1 MQRARLPLLL
11 SSVLFLGACG
21 TDESGPASGVP
32 GADADAAVPAQ
43 TEPVAPVRERTATDG
58 WADLHDIPLPDPGRA
73 VLTIGE
79 QEYAVDITCEGPGE
93 YDPDHHMANL
103 YLFRVSF
110 DGKGETQGGQGF
122 WLFGNR
128 HVTTLEAAAGTHQ
141 EQSQVTL
148 AVDVPDNSSLRHST
162 IAISPSDADPTGAGL
177 PLLHVSPDG
186 GFTMRAPMERGGS
199 IHEHA
204 PEGEAVLAAR
214 CPDGW

>member
-1 MQRARLPLLL
+1 MHRARLPLLL

-43 TEPVAPVRERTATDG
+43 AEPAAPVRERTAADG
-58 WADLHDIPLPDPGRA
+58 WADLHDIPLPEPGRA
-73 VLTIGE
+73 MLTIAG
-79 QEYAVDITCEGPGE
+79 QEYATDITCEGPGE
-93 YDPDHHMANL
+93 FDPADETAGRR
-103 YLFRVSF
+103 LFRISF
-110 DGKGETQGGQGF
+110 TGTGETAGGQGF
-122 WLFGNR
+122 WLFGDR
-128 HVTTLEAAAGTHQ
+128 GVSSVEASSGSLG

-148 AVDVPDNSSLRHST
+148 AVDNPEGRGSHST

-186 GFTMRAPMERGGS
+186 SFTMRAPMERVGS